1 MRRIGAAAVIICLLL
16 GAPRGDATGA
26 RGDATGARGDATGA
40 RGDATGARGDAPGA
54 RGFSRAAA
62 TGTLDIYFI
71 DVEGGQ
77 STLIVTPERQSLLVD
92 TGYGGNDGRDAK
104 RILAAATAAGISRID
119 YLLITHF
126 HGDHVGGVP
135 DLAARLPIASFVDHD
150 NIVTGDTLSQA
161 PFDAYTRVRASGRHL
176 VVKAGDRLPM
186 EGADVRVVSS
196 GGSILAA
203 PLAGGGSPNAACDAN
218 APDAAEP
225 VENPRSTGIQLTFG
239 RFRFIDLGDLSGAP
253 LYNLFCPNNLLG
265 PADVYLVPHHGGSD
279 VVYPATFAASP
290 RVAIMN
296 NGERKGGSP
305 DSFVALRKVKT
316 LQDVWQLHK
325 SPAAGAENFA
335 DAHVANLDETT
346 AYWIKVSAMG
356 DGAFTVT
363 NARTGETKRY

>member
-1 MRRIGAAAVIICLLL
+1 MRIAMRMRWYCTAVVIICLLF
-16 GAPRGDATGA
+16 ATRATGA
-26 RGDATGARGDATGA
+26 RGSSPFSGA
-40 RGDATGARGDAPGA
+40 
-54 RGFSRAAA
+54 SA

-77 STLIVTPERQSLLVD
+77 STLIVTPARESLLVD

-104 RILAAATAAGISRID
+104 RIVAAATAAGISRID

-150 NIVTGDTLSQA
+150 NITAGDTLSRA
-161 PFDAYTRVRASGRHL
+161 AFDAYARVRASGRHL
-176 VVKAGDRLPM
+176 VAKAGDRLPV

-203 PLAGGGSPNAACDAN
+203 PLAGGGTPNTACDSS
-218 APDAAEP
+218 APGAAEP
-225 VENPRSTGIQLTFG
+225 IENPRSTGIHLTFG

-253 LYNLFCPNNLLG
+253 LYGLFCPKNLLG
-265 PADVYLVPHHGGSD
+265 PADVYLVTHHGGSD
-279 VVYPATFAASP
+279 VVYPATFAISP

-296 NGERKGGSP
+296 NGEQKGGSP
-305 DSFVALRKVKT
+305 VSFVALRRVKT

-325 SPAAGAENFA
+325 SRAEGAENFP
-335 DAHVANLDETT
+335 DARVANLDETT
-346 AYWIKVSAMG
+346 AYWIKVSASDNG
-356 DGAFTVT
+356 TFTVT
-363 NARTGETKRY
+363 NARTSETKKY